1 MNPDFYPGS
10 GNEKCIYL
18 PLCNYSGCN
27 AIHLVLPC
35 MNRNIFMK
43 LKAATLK
50 PKNCFVF
57 SFPRTGIWSTPYL
70 FRMIEGTVSTPFLI
84 LPISCRTSSSCIF
97 FCASTLTR
105 DATDIYISAV
115 RFFRTGLHSSR
126 CGHCAHFSR
135 RNDTRMRPVWLI

>member
-43 LKAATLK
+43 LKAAGTLK
-50 PKNCFVF
+50 RRMCFCAI
-57 SFPRTGIWSTPYL
+57 SL
-70 FRMIEGTVSTPFLI
+70 FREPGHM
-84 LPISCRTSSSCIF
+84 
-97 FCASTLTR
+97 
-105 DATDIYISAV
+105 V
-115 RFFRTGLHSSR
+115 RKTGPYCYSY
-126 CGHCAHFSR
+126 CPG
-135 RNDTRMRPVWLI
+135 VWLKV